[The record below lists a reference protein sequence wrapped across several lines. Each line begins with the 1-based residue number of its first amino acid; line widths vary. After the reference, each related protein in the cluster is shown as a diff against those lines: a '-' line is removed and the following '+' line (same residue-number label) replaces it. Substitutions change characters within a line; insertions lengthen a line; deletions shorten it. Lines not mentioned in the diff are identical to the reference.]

1 MARSKSATAG
11 VRVLRAHGAQVSKPV
26 AMAKTTSPTKA
37 TARRGARTPAARS
50 QAGRDV
56 LLDALAS
63 QELTATHEFT
73 IVPTRPTRTARRS
86 AAKRSAASVSLA
98 VDVAPNENAVVLVE
112 QDGEYTWHYPPASGP
127 RASTTRRS
135 ASKRSARN
143 HVNISITLEPGRT
156 RPAGSDARRGVRAG
170 GVMGRAR
177 AIVLRFIARTAAGVG
192 MKFLE
197 RNVRKGLI
205 VMDGDNPEAWRRV
218 SHIDDLQLPDK
229 PHLRILLWVHGTFS
243 STAGSFGALAA
254 TPDGRLLLRQ
264 ARERYDAVIGFDHAT
279 LSETPHDNAVDLV
292 ERLGRFR
299 KAMLIDAITYSRGG
313 LVFRSLVE
321 QLIPTSDTR
330 PDVGQ
335 VVFVGVPNHGTLL
348 ADPEHWKTLVDIYT
362 NLSMGAFGLL
372 QRLPAAAPTAHILSE
387 LVSGLGAFV
396 KYLAEVIV
404 TEAVVPG
411 LAAQAP
417 DGPFVRALNETGE
430 GQPLPDDCRYLAVTA
445 NFDPE
450 AASASGAQPTGLATS
465 FLGTLADG
473 LVDRLMHEANDLV
486 VNTGSMKQID
496 PLAGEFIDASL
507 DFGDSPVVYHTVYFA
522 QAGVAQQLRGWLMDD
537 HAREG
542 FIERHGLLSVRPSPR
557 SAFTRVRFHESEGRH
572 RAPQPTTPVAAI
584 GRRSA
589 RGRRLR
595 SAPAPIAV
603 PPRPNAKAISAAASE
618 HLTKLFG
625 ERIPTEPM
633 KSADRAPAAATP
645 RAGATRRGIAR
656 RAAAPS
662 RPDED
667 TILRPRAYA
676 PRLEE
681 RSQQCSTIGDN
692 RRIQVVSFRQMHR
705 SIPIFGTRATVELD
719 DANNLVAARAKLGR
733 VEGVSST
740 PDLSPKAAFDKL
752 LASVA
757 PLDQQAST
765 ALAKRL
771 STAPP
776 PLTFFFD
783 RPKKQWHLAYIFSD
797 VAAVPA
803 SWKRA
808 QRAGAKKRTAK
819 VGSRSRSRHGGAS
832 SPRERFPVLDYLIDA
847 HDGHIVY
854 YYSVSP
860 SAKKAARKAKRA
872 KKRVL
877 EMFVRG
883 RGVDENGVDQAIFV
897 RAVKGGF
904 ELNDPIRKV
913 RTFDFGGRNVDVDA
927 PPKLPIRVGDATANF
942 AATSTPGVSA
952 HLNASSVFQF
962 YNDVLIRRGVD
973 DRGTYLDNMVNC
985 ISPEDEDPP
994 QWANAI
1000 WWKKKMWYGQVTTKK
1015 GKMRSVAASLDII
1028 GHELTH
1034 GVTENTSN
1042 LVYRD
1047 ESGALNESFSDIF
1060 GVIIANRVKGPA
1072 IYENPDKWNWAVG
1085 VDLGDNGKPLRS
1097 MKTPKM
1103 TGDPDHVDQM
1113 KDFDPA
1119 DIEEDFGGVHTFSNI
1134 HNKAAYNLLTTRTGK
1149 RRSKTPLIF
1158 RPDEVAQ
1165 LYYFTLQR
1173 LDRLANFE
1181 DVLETMVDVV
1191 KTVYRDP
1198 REQAS
1203 KLAAVTA
1210 AYAEVGVP
1218 RK

>member
-1 MARSKSATAG
+1 MARSKSRAAG
-11 VRVLRAHGAQVSKPV
+11 VRVLRARGAQVSKPV
-26 AMAKTTSPTKA
+26 SIASAARPATA
-37 TARRGARTPAARS
+37 TARRGARRPKARS

-63 QELTATHEFT
+63 QEMTATHEFS
-73 IVPTRPTRTARRS
+73 IAPTRPAVGARRS
-86 AAKRSAASVSLA
+86 AAKRSAASVSVA
-98 VDVAPNENAVVLVE
+98 VDVTPNENAVILVE
-112 QDGEYTWHYPPASGP
+112 QDGEYTWHYPPASAS
-127 RASTTRRS
+127 RVSTTRRS
-135 ASKRSARN
+135 AAARRPTRD
-143 HVNISITLEPGRT
+143 HVTISIALEPGRA
-156 RPAGSDARRGVRAG
+156 RPAATEARRSVRAG
-170 GVMGRAR
+170 AVMGRAR
-177 AIVLRFIARTAAGVG
+177 AIVLKFIARTAAGVG

-205 VMDGDNPEAWRRV
+205 VMDGDDPETWRRV
-218 SHIDDLQLPDK
+218 SNIEDLQLPTR
-229 PHLRILLWVHGTFS
+229 PQLRILLWVHGTFS

-279 LSETPHDNAVDLV
+279 LSETPHDNAVDLI

-299 KAMLIDAITYSRGG
+299 RPMLIDAVTYSRGG

-321 QLIPTSDTR
+321 QLLPTSETR

-348 ADPEHWKTLVDIYT
+348 ADPEHWKTLVDVYT

-387 LVSGLGAFV
+387 LISGLGAFV
-396 KYLAEVIV
+396 KYLAEVII

-411 LAAQAP
+411 LAAQSP
-417 DGPFVRALNETGE
+417 NGPFVRALNETGD
-430 GQPLPDDCRYLAVTA
+430 GQPLPEDCRYLAVTS

-450 AASASGAQPTGLATS
+450 AASASGAQPTGLASS
-465 FLGTLADG
+465 FLGKLVDG
-473 LVDRLMHEANDLV
+473 LIDRLMHESNDLV
-486 VNTGSMKQID
+486 VNTESMKEID
-496 PLAGEFIDASL
+496 PAAGDFIDASL

-542 FIERHGLLSVRPSPR
+542 FIERQGLLSVRPSPQ
-557 SAFTRVRFHESEGRH
+557 SAFTRIRFHESEGRH
-572 RAPQPTTPVAAI
+572 RAPQPTARAAATA
-584 GRRSA
+584 RRTATIPPQPSA
-589 RGRRLR
+589 R
-595 SAPAPIAV
+595 
-603 PPRPNAKAISAAASE
+603 AISAMASA

-633 KSADRAPAAATP
+633 KAADMAPAAAIP
-645 RAGATRRGIAR
+645 RASAARSGVAR
-656 RAAAPS
+656 RAAARA

-667 TILRPRAYA
+667 TVLRPRAYA

-681 RSQQCSTIGDN
+681 RSQQCSTIDDH

-740 PDLSPKAAFDKL
+740 PGLSSKAAFGKL
-752 LASVA
+752 LAAVA
-757 PLDQQAST
+757 PLDQQASKQ
-765 ALAKRL
+765 LAKRVA
-771 STAPP
+771 TDPP
-776 PLTFFFD
+776 PLTFFYD
-783 RPKKQWHLAYIFSD
+783 RPEKKWHLAYIFSD
-797 VAAVPA
+797 VPAVPA
-803 SWKRA
+803 SWKNA
-808 QRAGAKKRTAK
+808 HRAGAKKRTAK
-819 VGSRSRSRHGGAS
+819 TRMKSKHGGAS
-832 SPRERFPVLDYLIDA
+832 TPRERFPVLDYLIDA
-847 HDGHIVY
+847 HDGRVVY

-860 SAKKAARKAKRA
+860 SAKKAAKKTAKKKRA
-872 KKRVL
+872 KKIVP
-877 EMFVRG
+877 EIFVRG
-883 RGVDENGVDQAIFV
+883 RGVDENGVDQTIFV

-904 ELNDPIRKV
+904 ELNDPVRKV
-913 RTFDFGGRNVDVDA
+913 RTFDFGGRNVDVDD
-927 PPKLPIRVGDATANF
+927 PPKLPIRVGDTTANF

-952 HLNASSVFQF
+952 HLNVSTVFQF

-973 DRGTYLDNMVNC
+973 DKGSYLDNMVNC
-985 ISPEDEDPP
+985 ISPEDEPPP

-1000 WWKKKMWYGQVTTKK
+1000 WWKKKMWYGQVKKKK
-1015 GKMRSVAASLDII
+1015 GKLRSVAASLDII

-1042 LVYRD
+1042 LIYRD

-1072 IYENPDKWNWAVG
+1072 IYENPDKWDWAVG
-1085 VDLGDNGKPLRS
+1085 VDLGDNGKPLRN
-1097 MKTPKM
+1097 MKTPKI
-1103 TGDPDHVDQM
+1103 TGDPDHVKQM

-1119 DIEEDFGGVHTFSNI
+1119 DLEEDFGGVHTFSNI
-1134 HNKAAYNLLTTRTGK
+1134 HNKAAFNLLTTRTGK
-1149 RRSKTPLIF
+1149 RGSKTPLVF
-1158 RPDEVAQ
+1158 RPDDVAQ

-1181 DVLETMVDVV
+1181 DVLDTMVDVV
-1191 KTVYRDP
+1191 KTMYPEP
-1198 REQAS
+1198 REQAA
-1203 KLAAVTA
+1203 KAAAVTA
-1210 AYAEVGVP
+1210 AYAAVGIP
-1218 RK
+1218 RS